1 MFRTASIATLMGPF
15 AGADSFFNYS
25 TAELMEIFAYG
36 GAAGTPSCDHGH
48 GTTTRHRL
56 QLVSVST
63 RVRPD

>member
-15 AGADSFFNYS
+15 AGADSFFNDS

-36 GAAGTPSCDHGH
+36 GAARTPSRDDGH
-48 GTTTRHRL
+48 ETTTRHRF